1 MNHFFRITCIA
12 AFAVLTFSS
21 HAQDTFRLFYLGGQ
35 SNMDGYGYVKD
46 LPDSLNRQFE
56 NVYIFHGNTAADGA
70 TDGGLGIWEKLE
82 PGHGVGAKAT
92 NKKNLLSERFGL
104 ELSLGAKLAT
114 LYPDDKIALIKYSKG
129 GTSIDSL
136 AADTFGCWEP
146 DFRSKGGIN
155 QYDHF
160 LATVNNALSTQ
171 DINGDGKADQIIPSG
186 IFWMQGESDAHVLE
200 IAQRYEYNLTR
211 LMNLVR
217 AAFRTDDLP
226 VVIGKI
232 SDSNDPS
239 RNYKVWKYGELVQ
252 HAQEQFV
259 RKDAQAAIVRSTKH
273 YGHSDPWHYRSEDY
287 IDLGVEFGK
296 VFERLSK

>member
-1 MNHFFRITCIA
+1 MILRNTFLA
-12 AFAVLTFSS
+12 VAVLTGYSTI
-21 HAQDTFRLFYLGGQ
+21 AQDTFRLFYLGGQ
-35 SNMDGYGYVKD
+35 SNMDGYGYVND
-46 LPDSLNRQFE
+46 LPDSLNTKFDQ
-56 NVYIFHGNTAADGA
+56 VYIFHGNTAADGA
-70 TDGGLGIWEKLE
+70 MDGGIGVWEKLE

-92 NKKNLLSERFGL
+92 EKKNLLSERFGV

-114 LYPDDKIALIKYSKG
+114 LYPDDKIAFIKYSKG
-129 GTSIDSL
+129 GTAIDSA
-136 AADTFGCWEP
+136 AADKFGCWEP
-146 DFRSKGGIN
+146 DFRGKGGIN

-160 LATVNNALSTQ
+160 LATANNALSTQ
-171 DINGDGKADQIIPSG
+171 DINGDGKNDRIIPTG

-211 LMNLVR
+211 LIHLIR

-239 RNYKVWKYGELVQ
+239 RNHKVWKYGELVQ

-259 RKDAQAAIVRSTKH
+259 RKDGNAAIVRSTKH

-287 IDLGVEFGK
+287 IDLGVEFAK
-296 VFERLSK
+296 AYKSIIK